1 MPATH
6 GHLRSYES
14 NNSTF
19 AAVNA
24 RNSSNVAPIPT
35 FALLLTTC
43 NIEGRMLNDK
53 RRPPGRPKI
62 TLNHLYTEVIRWWS
76 KQALPLYVVDSSG
89 VGFGNLL
96 INNTNVQFY
105 SYSQPAVIARFH
117 DSTRGELLSLR
128 EAHKHW
134 KKDWEEKAVDYIIKV
149 TGRYRLPGLG
159 NALEQITRKDF
170 DFILQN
176 QTKTTPD
183 GHRPPDYQNTEIL
196 GFSRLGFDALL
207 ERLISVGPQAPC
219 SISAPECT
227 FRFDGWPENASSLE
241 TRVGIVSSELGRA
254 VFRLPQIVVPD
265 ELAAPAASGSY
276 RGNLSRKLVHKN

>member
-1 MPATH
+1 ML
-6 GHLRSYES
+6 GK
-14 NNSTF
+14 
-19 AAVNA
+19 
-24 RNSSNVAPIPT
+24 
-35 FALLLTTC
+35 LLLGNTRQYKARQGGNKEET
-43 NIEGRMLNDK
+43 
-53 RRPPGRPKI
+53 RR
-62 TLNHLYTEVIRWWS
+62 V
-76 KQALPLYVVDSSG
+76 
-89 VGFGNLL
+89 
-96 INNTNVQFY
+96 
-105 SYSQPAVIARFH
+105 
-117 DSTRGELLSLR
+117 
-128 EAHKHW
+128 
-134 KKDWEEKAVDYIIKV
+134 
-149 TGRYRLPGLG
+149 
-159 NALEQITRKDF
+159 
-170 DFILQN
+170 QN

-265 ELAAPAASGSY
+265 ELAAPAASGHY